1 MLKTPTA
8 PIEAL
13 EMTFNPVL
21 AGASVAEVGPFGA
34 VDPVPA
40 VVWATDRIDVG
51 VAKGWAEEIVV
62 IGEEESLRFSRD
74 EIRVNRNRGSWRHTI
89 YDDTHQC

>member
-1 MLKTPTA
+1 MTPN
-8 PIEAL
+8 EAL
-13 EMTFNPVL
+13 EMTFNPEL
-21 AGASVAEVGPFGA
+21 AGVLVAEVGPLDA

-40 VVWATDRIDVG
+40 VVGATDWIDVG
-51 VAKGWAEEIVV
+51 VAKGRAEEIFV